1 MEQYQ
6 NQKKNDSQVGKILTK
21 NTQKAVITLVL
32 SMLLSAAVLDSALY
46 ISAPVGYSLGLKVL
60 SNCDGDQIAFDVGLQ
75 AYLQTY
81 EDDDAPLMQVVVDD
95 FLWSNGDDLS
105 DLRPAEKQ
113 VSWYVS
119 QITDDVAIA
128 VHDLRHF
135 TRIAAVL
142 GLITTLIVCVILA
155 TGFILL

>member
-60 SNCDGDQIAFDVGLQ
+60 SNCDGDQIAFDVALQ

-81 EDDDAPLMQVVVDD
+81 QDDDAPLMQVVVDD
-95 FLWSNGDDLS
+95 FLWSNGDDLR

-119 QITDDVAIA
+119 PITDDVAIA

>member
-6 NQKKNDSQVGKILTK
+6 NQNKNESQVGKILTK

-60 SNCDGDQIAFDVGLQ
+60 SNCDGDQIAFDVALD

-81 EDDDAPLMQVVVDD
+81 NDDDAPLIQIVVDD
-95 FLWSNGDDLS
+95 FLWENGVDLS
-105 DLRPAEKQ
+105 ELRPAEKQ
-113 VSWYVS
+113 VSWYIN
-119 QITDDVAIA
+119 QITDEAAIA

-135 TRIAAVL
+135 TKIAAVL
-142 GLITTLIVCVILA
+142 GIITTLVVCVILA

>member
-1 MEQYQ
+1 
-6 NQKKNDSQVGKILTK
+6 
-21 NTQKAVITLVL
+21 
-32 SMLLSAAVLDSALY
+32 MLLSAAVLDSALY

-60 SNCDGDQIAFDVGLQ
+60 SNCDGDEIAFDVALQ
-75 AYLQTY
+75 VYLQTY
-81 EDDDAPLMQVVVDD
+81 EDDDAPLLQIVVGD
-95 FLWSNGDDLS
+95 FLWENNVDLS

-113 VSWYVS
+113 VSWYRS
-119 QITDDVAIA
+119 QITDEVAIA

-142 GLITTLIVCVILA
+142 GLVTTLVVCVILA

>member
-1 MEQYQ
+1 
-6 NQKKNDSQVGKILTK
+6 
-21 NTQKAVITLVL
+21 
-32 SMLLSAAVLDSALY
+32 
-46 ISAPVGYSLGLKVL
+46 
-60 SNCDGDQIAFDVGLQ
+60 
-75 AYLQTY
+75 
-81 EDDDAPLMQVVVDD
+81 MQVVVDD